1 MVNKMKNLKDIVVCV
16 YIDDDE
22 NILEV
27 MGSILKRKLKHIYT
41 AKNGKEGLELIR
53 KIKPDIIITDI
64 NMPIMD
70 GLEMI
75 KTVRGFGNGFTD
87 IPIIAVTAYRDE
99 EYFTELAD
107 IYFYKPIKVK
117 ELLVK
122 IEELVNKD

>member
-1 MVNKMKNLKDIVVCV
+1 MANKIKELKDVVVCV
-16 YIDDDE
+16 YVDDDE

-27 MGSILKRKLKHIYT
+27 MDSILKRKLKSVYT
-41 AKNGKEGLELIR
+41 AKNGKEALELIR
-53 KIKPDIIITDI
+53 EIKPDIVITDI

-75 KTVRGFGNGFTD
+75 KAVRGFGNGFTD

-107 IYFYKPIKVK
+107 IYLYKPIKVK
-117 ELLVK
+117 ELLDT
-122 IEELVNKD
+122 IEELVSKE